1 MKSDRGPRPD
11 KPNLRRRAEARL
23 KEKKAQSSPASE
35 DDNAQRLV
43 HELQVHQIELE
54 LQNEELHKARQDLEA
69 SLERYTDLYDFAPAG
84 YFSLDYQGIILEANL
99 AGAALLGSVRS
110 RVIGQTLAGF
120 LAYESLSEFNQFLE
134 RVRVSRTRQSCQV
147 STVRH
152 GKQPRHLHIEGA
164 PAELSEK
171 DASKADEGHVRL
183 AVIDI
188 TKQKEAESKQKMLE
202 VQLRQAQKLEAIG
215 ILAGGIAHEF
225 NNILAAIMGYAE
237 MALEA
242 AQIGKSDPQDMERVI
257 SSAVRARDLVRRIMT
272 FSRTSTSA
280 SKPICINQA
289 VDQIAKMLLRIMP
302 KQITIQSNL
311 APDLASINGDAGQME
326 QILMNLATNAKDTM
340 PEGGRLSIETSNV
353 FLDEGFCRQHLEIL
367 PGQYVLLKVSDTGL
381 GMDESSLE
389 HIYDPFFTTKEVGK
403 GTGLGLSIVH
413 GIVKSHG
420 GHIFC
425 QSKPGEGT
433 SFDIYFPAAPNLAP
447 ASALQVEPIQEAT
460 LDSQFI
466 LLVDDE
472 EALRD
477 LGIRILEGAGHKV
490 FTAQSGED
498 ALELYLTRG
507 HQLDLV
513 IMDLGMPGMG
523 GVEALKAI
531 MGINPRAKVLVAS
544 GYAAED
550 QVRGALAE
558 GAAGY
563 VAKPFTKAELLAN
576 IKLVLAKS

>member
-1 MKSDRGPRPD
+1 
-11 KPNLRRRAEARL
+11 
-23 KEKKAQSSPASE
+23 
-35 DDNAQRLV
+35 
-43 HELQVHQIELE
+43 
-54 LQNEELHKARQDLEA
+54 
-69 SLERYTDLYDFAPAG
+69 
-84 YFSLDYQGIILEANL
+84 
-99 AGAALLGSVRS
+99 
-110 RVIGQTLAGF
+110 
-120 LAYESLSEFNQFLE
+120 
-134 RVRVSRTRQSCQV
+134 
-147 STVRH
+147 
-152 GKQPRHLHIEGA
+152 
-164 PAELSEK
+164 
-171 DASKADEGHVRL
+171 
-183 AVIDI
+183 
-188 TKQKEAESKQKMLE
+188 
-202 VQLRQAQKLEAIG
+202 
-215 ILAGGIAHEF
+215 
-225 NNILAAIMGYAE
+225 
-237 MALEA
+237 
-242 AQIGKSDPQDMERVI
+242 
-257 SSAVRARDLVRRIMT
+257 
-272 FSRTSTSA
+272 
-280 SKPICINQA
+280 
-289 VDQIAKMLLRIMP
+289 MLLRIMP
-302 KQITIQSNL
+302 KHITIQSNL
-311 APDLASINGDAGQME
+311 APDLASINGDAGQLE

-340 PEGGRLSIETSNV
+340 PGGGRLSIETSNV

-389 HIYDPFFTTKEVGK
+389 HIYDPFYTTKEVGK

-433 SFDIYFPAAPNLAP
+433 TFDIYFPAAPNLAP

-576 IKLVLAKS
+576 IKLVLMKD